1 MKKPKIC
8 IVGLGYVG
16 TAMAVLLAQKNEV
29 MAYDINQEKVDKIN
43 KKISPIKDSKIS
55 NYLKKPK
62 LRIQATTD
70 KIEAYENADYIIIST
85 PTNFDAKQNSFDT
98 SSLDKCLKD
107 IHSLNKKALI
117 IIKSTVP
124 IGYTDIKRKK
134 YSNKIIF
141 SPEFLREGKALQ
153 DNLYPTR
160 LIFGDNSVETK
171 KFSVI
176 LKNSCLKKNIKVLFI
191 SSKEAEAVKL
201 FSNSYLAMRI
211 SFFNELDSFS
221 LSNNLETKNIIEGII
236 LDPRIGDDYN
246 NPSFGF
252 GGYCLP
258 KDSKQLLTDFKT
270 IPQSII
276 SSINK
281 SNKKRKK
288 YISDE
293 ILKLNPKK
301 IGIYRLA
308 MKQGSDNFRE
318 SSILDIIN
326 YLKSKKV
333 KLLIYDPNLKMSH
346 FGKINF
352 YKMLKQ
358 KSFQE
363 IYMVL
368 IK

>member
-29 MAYDINQEKVDKIN
+29 TAYDINQEKVDKIN

-55 NYLKKPK
+55 IYLKKPK
-62 LRIQATTD
+62 IRIQATTN
-70 KIEAYENADYIIIST
+70 KIEAYKNADYIIIST

-134 YSNKIIF
+134 YNNKIIF

-160 LIFGDNSVETK
+160 LIFGDNSKETK

-191 SSKEAEAVKL
+191 SSKEA
-201 FSNSYLAMRI
+201 
-211 SFFNELDSFS
+211 
-221 LSNNLETKNIIEGII
+221 
-236 LDPRIGDDYN
+236 
-246 NPSFGF
+246 
-252 GGYCLP
+252 
-258 KDSKQLLTDFKT
+258 
-270 IPQSII
+270 
-276 SSINK
+276 
-281 SNKKRKK
+281 
-288 YISDE
+288 
-293 ILKLNPKK
+293 
-301 IGIYRLA
+301 
-308 MKQGSDNFRE
+308 
-318 SSILDIIN
+318 
-326 YLKSKKV
+326 
-333 KLLIYDPNLKMSH
+333 
-346 FGKINF
+346 
-352 YKMLKQ
+352 
-358 KSFQE
+358 
-363 IYMVL
+363 
-368 IK
+368 